1 MQANADIR
9 LQLANERNARRQR
22 HAARSRLA
30 EAGRRP
36 ASRPALRQ
44 RLGRSIVS
52 IGARIAAEPNLTPAR
67 SR

>member
-1 MQANADIR
+1 MHAHADIR

-22 HAARSRLA
+22 HAARSRMA
-30 EAGRRP
+30 QAARRP
-36 ASRPALRQ
+36 VSRPALRQ

-52 IGARIAAEPNLTPAR
+52 IGARIAAEPNRSPVR